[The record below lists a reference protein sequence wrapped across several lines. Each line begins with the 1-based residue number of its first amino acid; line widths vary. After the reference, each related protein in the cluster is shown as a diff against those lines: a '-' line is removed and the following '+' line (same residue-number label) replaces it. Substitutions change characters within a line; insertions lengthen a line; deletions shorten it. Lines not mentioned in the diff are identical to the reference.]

1 MATPASITVHSDSS
15 MWATLANANNLY
27 IVFADGNGNLHA
39 VPNR

>member
-1 MATPASITVHSDSS
+1 MALPANITVHSNSS

-27 IVFADGNGNLHA
+27 IVFADGDGNLHA